1 MTVDVMLSLFFFFF
15 TSVIGVS
22 SFDVLACRNSS
33 VTLNVVLLEDEGSP
47 WSLKFVQDVV
57 DKAVRVENQKN
68 QDAGEYHCTCV
79 DV

>member
-1 MTVDVMLSLFFFFF
+1 MLSLFFFFF
-15 TSVIGVS
+15 FFTSVFGVS

-68 QDAGEYHCTCV
+68 QDAGEYHCACV